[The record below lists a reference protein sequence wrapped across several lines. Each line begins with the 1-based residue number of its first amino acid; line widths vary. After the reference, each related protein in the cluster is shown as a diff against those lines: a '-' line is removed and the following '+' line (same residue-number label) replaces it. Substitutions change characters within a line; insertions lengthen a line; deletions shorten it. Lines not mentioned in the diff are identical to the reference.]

1 MKWIYLIKAIVYFVG
16 CLFISDDIK
25 INLAGLFLG
34 MMMFVFFIVDSI
46 TENIDELNKDKNI

>member
-46 TENIDELNKDKNI
+46 TEKIDDLNKDKNI